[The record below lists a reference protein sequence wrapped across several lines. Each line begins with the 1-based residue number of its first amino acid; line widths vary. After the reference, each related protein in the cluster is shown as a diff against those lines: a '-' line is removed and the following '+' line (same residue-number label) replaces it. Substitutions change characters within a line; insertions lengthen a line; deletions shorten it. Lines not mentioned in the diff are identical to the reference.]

1 MTIYI
6 YTHIN
11 SYFGRIVCRDIA
23 KLQGWYVFGKYHVF
37 IWFFYHL
44 RRGKNIRL
52 YQQVWSTMVNMIR
65 LFGSISWHINVGI
78 IIGINCMT
86 INMQGKCSM
95 SSFFPTGEDRGQLY
109 GMFPVTG
116 KEYERRQPEMKA
128 CPTDHTGSGFGILV
142 SNYPRPYIRKLRF
155 CALNISMIIYVYS
168 VYIYIY
174 TYNYIIILYHII
186 SYYIILYYILLY
198 YIYYIR

>member
-6 YTHIN
+6 YIHIN

-168 VYIYIY
+168 VYIYI
-174 TYNYIIILYHII
+174 
-186 SYYIILYYILLY
+186 
-198 YIYYIR
+198 